1 MLMPQEAG
9 KGAEF
14 EQLLK
19 EVETSKLD
27 RGALDAV
34 CAKLQELVEGLELP
48 GVILKQACAHL
59 LAMPCHK

>member
-1 MLMPQEAG
+1 MPQEAG

-19 EVETSKLD
+19 EVETSKLE

-34 CAKLQELVEGLELP
+34 CAKLQELVEGLDLP
-48 GVILKQACAHL
+48 AVILEQACARL
-59 LAMPCHK
+59 LALPCHR